1 MRRSGDQLFKILSL
15 IIISLIILGIGSA
28 MSFVSGQQQIV
39 ELKIG
44 MPDQID
50 NFNPLIG
57 TFAAAG
63 FVRGL
68 LYNTLLYVYTN
79 GTYGPWL
86 AESYSIDTQNLTITF
101 KLRPNLKWHD
111 GYPLTSKDVVFTFN
125 LILKSNYSDKLDK
138 WNLRKYIS
146 DVYALDDRTVVFKL
160 SQPFAPAL
168 FYVSAL
174 IPILPEHIWS
184 QVDPTTFKN
193 MDNPIGSGPFKFL
206 RYTPGVSIELVANP
220 DFFLGKPKIDKI
232 TIILYKST
240 DTLMLA
246 LQKGDID
253 AITATTVAPEL
264 VPVLIR
270 DPNIRIVTLNGS
282 GSLRWIGFNNDK
294 YPFNIREFREA
305 IAYAVDKEALVNTVM
320 LGYAWPAT
328 DGWIQPL
335 FGIWYDPNVTY
346 RPQNFTKAN
355 EILDSLGFKPGPDGI
370 RVTPN
375 GTRLSITIL
384 TISGVT
390 EFERSAELLAGWLKK
405 IGIDAKVS
413 AQALGTV
420 DQSEG
425 VGDFDIGFMG
435 IGMSITTDVDWYL
448 YERFHSSQAPPI
460 GQYAARNWARYRN
473 PEMDNLLELE
483 RTTMDPDAR
492 REIVYKIQ
500 ELIAKDLP
508 VLTLYV
514 KYSMTAYRTDRFV
527 NWNEAEGPTSMI
539 SLLQVSPKKPEIIT
553 QTEVTTQIMTQTQI
567 IGQTATQVVVQT
579 QVVTQTPSVQ
589 TVVQTVSAPVST
601 PAPSISSDVLIA
613 VIVVV
618 VIIIIG
624 LAVYLMRRK

>member
-1 MRRSGDQLFKILSL
+1 MINLSKFLTPFIILILILSV
-15 IIISLIILGIGSA
+15 A
-28 MSFVSGQQQIV
+28 PYVSMDTVKAQQVV
-39 ELKIG
+39 ELRIG

-68 LYNTLLYVYTN
+68 LYDTLLYVYTN

-86 AESYSIDTQNLTITF
+86 AESYSVDQEKLTITF
-101 KLRPNLKWHD
+101 KLRPNIKWHD
-111 GYPLTSKDVVFTFN
+111 GTPLTSKDVVFTFN
-125 LILKSNYSDKLDK
+125 LILKSKYADKLDK
-138 WNLRKYIS
+138 WNLRKYIAN
-146 DVYALDDRTVVFKL
+146 VTALDDRTIVFQL
-160 SQPFAPAL
+160 TQPFAPAL
-168 FYVSAL
+168 FYVGAL

-193 MDNPIGSGPFKFL
+193 MDNPIGSGPFKFYS
-206 RYTPGVSIELVANP
+206 YTPGVSIVLVANP
-220 DFFLGKPKIDKI
+220 DFFLGKPKIDRLVI
-232 TIILYKST
+232 VLYKST

-253 AITATTVAPEL
+253 AITAATVAPEL

-282 GSLRWIGFNNDK
+282 GILRWIGFNNDK

-305 IAYAVDKEALVNTVM
+305 IAYAVDKVALVNTVM
-320 LGYAWPAT
+320 LGYAYPAA

-335 FGIWYDPNVTY
+335 FGIWYNPNVTF

-375 GTRLSITIL
+375 GTRLSFTIL
-384 TISGVT
+384 TISGIT
-390 EFERSAELLAGWLKK
+390 EFERSAELIASWLKK
-405 IGIDAKVS
+405 IGIEAKVS

-420 DQSEG
+420 DQLEG

-435 IGMSITTDVDWYL
+435 IGMSITTDIDWYL

-460 GQYAARNWARYRN
+460 GTYAPRNWARYRN
-473 PEMDNLLELE
+473 PEMDKLLDLE
-483 RTTMDPDAR
+483 RTTMDPNAR

-500 ELIAKDLP
+500 ELIARDLP

-527 NWNEAEGPTSMI
+527 NWNEAEGPTSKI
-539 SLLQVSPKKPEIIT
+539 SLLQVSPKKPAVV
-553 QTEVTTQIMTQTQI
+553 TE
-567 IGQTATQVVVQT
+567 TATQVVT
-579 QVVTQTPSVQ
+579 QVQ
-589 TVVQTVSAPVST
+589 TVIGTQTIQSLIPTTVVMVATPTPSTST
-601 PAPSISSDVLIA
+601 PSATAPSAETYTMLA
-613 VIVVV
+613 VALVVVV
-618 VIIIIG
+618 VIIA
-624 LAVYLMRRK
+624 LAVLMLRRK